1 MKKFI
6 WVTSYPKSGN
16 TMLRFFLSAF
26 FFTKNGNINSLETVK
41 HITNF
46 QNLILNLPEVPSY
59 DEFKKDISKVCPLWI
74 AAQKFNS
81 PQIKNALF
89 VKTHSFMGSINN
101 YSLTSNKFTKGFI
114 YVVRDPRS
122 VVLSNMHHFKYT
134 IQESVEKL
142 LDNKRISLGHG
153 APVPEIITSW
163 KNHYLSWKK
172 FSEEVPGIIVKYED
186 ILINKE
192 SEFLKICNFLKKI
205 LPFSFNKTKFEKAIN
220 SLDFNKLKNL
230 EKKHGF
236 EEKLHGRYF
245 FRKGLI
251 DEWKNILPDDLH
263 EKIINNLK
271 KEMNDLGYLK

>member
-205 LPFSFNKTKFEKAIN
+205 LPFSFNKNKFEKAIN

-236 EEKLHGRYF
+236 EEKLHGKYF

-251 DEWKNILPDDLH
+251 NEWKNILPDDLQ
-263 EKIINNLK
+263 EKIIDNLN

>member
-1 MKKFI
+1 MKKYI

-16 TMLRFFLSAF
+16 TMLRFFLSAL
-26 FFTKNGNINSLETVK
+26 FFTKNGTIDSLKAVK

-46 QNLILNLPEVPSY
+46 QNLILNLPKVPSY

-74 AAQKFNS
+74 TAQQYNS

-89 VKTHSFMGSINN
+89 VKTHSFMGNINN
-101 YSLTSNKFTKGFI
+101 YPLTSNKFTKGFI
-114 YVVRDPRS
+114 YIVRDPRS

-142 LDNKRISLGHG
+142 LDNKRISLGQG

-172 FSEEVPGIIVKYED
+172 FSKEVPSIIVKYED
-186 ILINKE
+186 ILTNKE
-192 SEFLKICNFLKKI
+192 NEFLKICDFLQKI
-205 LPFSFNKTKFEKAIN
+205 LPFNFNKAKFEKAIN
-220 SLDFNKLKNL
+220 SLDFNKLKKL

-236 EEKLHGRYF
+236 EEKLYGRYF

-251 DEWKNILPDDLH
+251 DEWKNILPDYLH
-263 EKIINNLK
+263 EKIISNLK
-271 KEMNDLGYLK
+271 KEMSDLGYIK

>member
-220 SLDFNKLKNL
+220 SLNFNKLKNL

>member
-1 MKKFI
+1 MKKYI
-6 WVTSYPKSGN
+6 WVASYPKSGN
-16 TMLRFFLSAF
+16 TMLRFFLSAL
-26 FFTKNGNINSLETVK
+26 FFTKNGTIDSLETVK

-46 QNLILNLPEVPSY
+46 QNLILNLPRLPSY
-59 DEFKKDISKVCPLWI
+59 DEFKKDISKVCPLWT

-81 PQIKNALF
+81 AQIKSALF

-101 YSLTSNKFTKGFI
+101 HPLTSNKFTKGFI
-114 YVVRDPRS
+114 YIVRDPRS
-122 VVLSNMHHFKYT
+122 VALSNMHHFKYT
-134 IQESVEKL
+134 IQESVEEL

-186 ILINKE
+186 ILLNKE
-192 SEFLKICNFLKKI
+192 NEFLKICDFLQKI
-205 LPFSFNKTKFEKAIN
+205 LPFNFNKTKFNKAIN
-220 SLDFNKLKNL
+220 SLDFKKLKNL

-236 EEKLHGRYF
+236 EEKLHGKYF
-245 FRKGLI
+245 FRKGLV

-263 EKIINNLK
+263 EKITNNLN
-271 KEMNDLGYLK
+271 KEMNELGYLK